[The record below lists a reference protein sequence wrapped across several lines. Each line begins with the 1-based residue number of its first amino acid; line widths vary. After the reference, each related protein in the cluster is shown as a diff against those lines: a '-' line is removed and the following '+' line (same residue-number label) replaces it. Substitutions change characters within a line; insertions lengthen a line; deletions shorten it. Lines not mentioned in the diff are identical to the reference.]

1 MKQIEIEKVF
11 LLKKLPPDLHKH
23 QPTII
28 QVGDFYD
35 SNAIDALKV
44 RQKGNYYELIK
55 KERNSNHERIEH
67 IIVIKKGEFDV
78 LINTTI
84 QNHKKERYFYSL
96 GDNICEIDIYQGKLL
111 GYVRAEVEFKN
122 EEKMKKFNPPDWFAE
137 EITDINHEI
146 HEDLGIVTCEEMK
159 KRYNKK
165 GIKLMPII
173 NN

>member
-11 LLKKLPPDLHKH
+11 LLKKLPLNLHKY
-23 QPTII
+23 QSTII

-44 RQKGNYYELIK
+44 RKKGDYYELIK
-55 KERNSNHERIEH
+55 KERNSNHKRIEH

-78 LINTTI
+78 LIKTTI
-84 QNHKKERYFYSL
+84 QNHKKERYLYPL
-96 GDNICEIDIYQGKLL
+96 DDNICEIDIYQDKLS
-111 GYVRAEVEFKN
+111 GYVRAEVEFEN

-146 HEDLGIVTCEEMK
+146 HKDLGIVSFEEMK
-159 KRYNKK
+159 ERYNKK
-165 GIKLMPII
+165 GIKLTTII